1 MRGTLAMTLPKLY
14 PILDTA
20 TLEQRDAS
28 LLSATRAF
36 LKAGAT
42 LLQIRHKGH
51 WSRDIF
57 TEAEAAAQLCR
68 ERGATL
74 IVNDRADIAVLLD
87 AGLHIGQDD
96 LPPAVARRLIGANR
110 VLGFS
115 THSQAQVI
123 AAALEPVDYIAIG
136 PIFPTKSKQ
145 RPDPTLGLDHIRN
158 WRALVKIPLVAIGG
172 IDRGNAQSV
181 LNAGADSVAII
192 GDLYPDS
199 ATEQTLFE
207 RAAEWHKLI
216 NP

>member
-1 MRGTLAMTLPKLY
+1 MTLPKLY

-36 LKAGAT
+36 LQAGAT

-57 TEAEAAAQLCR
+57 AESEAVAQLCR
-68 ERGATL
+68 ERGAAL
-74 IVNDRADIAVLLD
+74 VINDRADIAMLLN

-96 LPPAVARRLIGANR
+96 LPPQVARRLIGPDR
-110 VLGFS
+110 ILGFS
-115 THSQAQVI
+115 THNEAQLTAASQ
-123 AAALEPVDYIAIG
+123 EPVDYVAIG

-145 RPDPTLGLDHIRN
+145 NPDPTLTPAHLTR
-158 WRALVKIPLVAIGG
+158 WRKLVMRPMVAIGG
-172 IDRGNAQSV
+172 IDRTNARAV
-181 LNAGADSVAII
+181 IEAGADSVAII

-199 ATEQTLFE
+199 ATEQTLYE
-207 RAAEWHKLI
+207 RATEWHQLL
-216 NP
+216 NR

>member
-1 MRGTLAMTLPKLY
+1 MILPKLY

-20 TLEQRDAS
+20 TLAQRDAS

-36 LKAGAT
+36 LNAGAT
-42 LLQIRHKGH
+42 LLQIRHKEH

-57 TEAEAAAQLCR
+57 AEAEAASQLCR

-96 LPPAVARRLIGANR
+96 LPPAVARRLIGTDR

-115 THSQAQVI
+115 THSQAQVS
-123 AAALEPVDYIAIG
+123 AAAGEPVDYIAIG

-145 RPDPTLGLDHIRN
+145 HPDPTLGPERIRD
-158 WRALVKIPLVAIGG
+158 WRTLITLPIVAIGG
-172 IDRGNAQSV
+172 IDRSNAQAI

-207 RAAEWHKLI
+207 RAAEWHRLI
-216 NP
+216 DR

>member
-1 MRGTLAMTLPKLY
+1 MTLPRLY

-20 TLEQRDAS
+20 TLAQRDAS

-36 LKAGAT
+36 LQAGAT

-57 TEAEAAAQLCR
+57 AEAEQVAALCR
-68 ERGATL
+68 QRQAML
-74 IVNDRADIAVLLD
+74 MINDRADIAMLLD

-96 LPPAVARRLIGANR
+96 LPPAIARRLIGPDR
-110 VLGFS
+110 LLGFS
-115 THSQAQVI
+115 THNEAQLL
-123 AAALEPVDYIAIG
+123 AAAAEPVDYLAIG

-145 RPDPTLGLDHIRN
+145 QPDPAVSPERLRK
-158 WRALVKIPLVAIGG
+158 WRPLSKFPLVAIGG
-172 IDRGNAQSV
+172 IDRINARAV
-181 LNAGADSVAII
+181 LECGADSVAII

-199 ATEQTLFE
+199 STEQTLHE
-207 RAAEWHKLI
+207 RAAEWQRLL